1 MDNITLARLL
11 DETAA
16 LLEIDAAD
24 PFRVRSYRRAAEA
37 IEQQTTNLAALAA
50 SDPKAL
56 LAIPGIG
63 KSMAANI
70 CDLTATGTMP
80 LREALLT
87 RYKPTMLELLRLPG
101 MGPKTVALI
110 YSALGVADIDALEEA
125 AKRGD
130 LLTLPR
136 MGQRFTDK
144 LIKGIEDHR
153 KNSSRFRIDVAHEH
167 AQRISALIFQL
178 PGIETITP
186 AGSLRR
192 GRESVGDLDL
202 LVTGPACEP
211 DVVAAA
217 VEHVAA
223 LPLID
228 KLLAKGQNKV
238 SFTLRNNLQVDVRLL
253 PRSCYGAAL
262 QYFTGSKHHNV
273 ALRQRAIKRGLTL
286 SEYALLRLEDNTIVA
301 SETEEAIYAA
311 LDLDYIPPELRENC
325 GEIEAAAKRTLPTL
339 ITRADI
345 RGDVHMHTVE
355 SDGSDSVRAM
365 AEAAI
370 ARSLEYIAITD
381 HSKNLA
387 MTNGMDDART
397 LAHAKR
403 IREASTQLQADIV
416 EVNNALAAGRDLSKN
431 ERLAS
436 LFAAAKTLSSRPEL
450 LPHAVKTLSSRPE
463 AQRAGVE
470 RPPHFESSDKPRPL
484 PNFRIL
490 AGIEVDILPDG
501 SLDLDDSTLAQLDV
515 VVASVHSGFNQSPE
529 EVTARVLR
537 AAENPYVHI
546 LGHPT
551 GRKVLRREP
560 YKVDVEQLLTAAAR
574 LHVAVEHNASPA
586 RSDLSDLHLRRAKE
600 LGCKIVVN
608 TDAHSTAE
616 LDQIDFGIVQLR
628 RAWLTAADVLNTLPV
643 DKFLSSLR
651 PSR

>member
-16 LLEIDAAD
+16 LLEIDSAD

-37 IEQQTTNLAALAA
+37 IEQQTTNLAALAE
-50 SDPKAL
+50 SDPKGL

-63 KSMAANI
+63 KGMAANI
-70 CDLTATGTMP
+70 RDLAATGTMP
-80 LREALLT
+80 LREELLS

-101 MGPKTVALI
+101 MGPKTVAML
-110 YSALGVADIDALEEA
+110 YSSLGIADIDALEEA
-125 AKRGD
+125 AKRGN

-144 LIKGIEDHR
+144 LVKGIEDHR
-153 KNSSRFRIDVAHEH
+153 KNASRFRIDVAKEH
-167 AQRISALIFQL
+167 ADRISTLIREFT
-178 PGIETITP
+178 GIETITP

-211 DVVAAA
+211 EVVSAA
-217 VEHVAA
+217 VDYVAA

-253 PRSCYGAAL
+253 PRASYGAAL

-286 SEYALLRLEDNTIVA
+286 SEYALLRLEDNVIVA
-301 SETEEAIYAA
+301 AATEQEIYNA

-325 GEIEAAAKRTLPTL
+325 GEIEAAAKHTLPQL
-339 ITRADI
+339 VTRADI
-345 RGDVHMHTVE
+345 RGDVHMHTFE
-355 SDGSDSVRAM
+355 SDGANSIREM

-370 ARSLEYIAITD
+370 ARGLEYIAITD

-387 MTNGMDDART
+387 MTNGMDDIRA

-403 IREASTQLQADIV
+403 IREASAQLAD
-416 EVNNALAAGRDLSKN
+416 EFASNRGPQWELYAAQLRQD
-431 ERLAS
+431 E
-436 LFAAAKTLSSRPEL
+436 TLSR
-450 LPHAVKTLSSRPE
+450 
-463 AQRAGVE
+463 
-470 RPPHFESSDKPRPL
+470 KPTVP
-484 PNFRIL
+484 FRIL
-490 AGIEVDILPDG
+490 SGVEVDILLDG
-501 SLDLDDSTLAQLDV
+501 ALDLEDSTLAQLDV
-515 VVASVHSGFNQSPE
+515 VVASVHSGFNQTPE

-537 AAENPYVHI
+537 AAENPHVHI

-551 GRKVLRREP
+551 GRKVLKREP
-560 YKVDVEQLLTAAAR
+560 YKIDIEQLLAAASR
-574 LHVAVEHNASPA
+574 LGVAVEHNASPA
-586 RSDLSDLHLRRAKE
+586 RADLSDLNLRRAKE

-616 LDQIDFGIVQLR
+616 LDQMEFGIVQLR
-628 RAWLTAADVLNTLPV
+628 RAWLTAPDVLNTLPV
-643 DKFLSSLR
+643 DEFLAR
-651 PSR
+651 IQRKR

>member
-37 IEQQTTNLAALAA
+37 IEQQTANLATLAE

-63 KSMAANI
+63 KTMAANI
-70 CDLTATGTMP
+70 SDLVSTGTMP
-80 LREALLT
+80 LREQLLS

-101 MGPKTVALI
+101 MGPKTVALL
-110 YSALGVADIDALEEA
+110 YSSLGIADIDALEEA

-153 KNSSRFRIDVAHEH
+153 KNSSRFRIDVARDH
-167 AQRISALIFQL
+167 AERISALIREF

-211 DVVAAA
+211 EIVAAA
-217 VEHVAA
+217 VEFVAA

-253 PRSCYGAAL
+253 PRASYGAAL

-301 SETEEAIYAA
+301 AATEQEIYNA

-325 GEIEAAAKRTLPTL
+325 GEIDAAAKHTLPQL
-339 ITRADI
+339 ITRSDI
-345 RGDVHMHTVE
+345 RGDVHMHTFE
-355 SDGSDSVRAM
+355 SDGANSIREM

-370 ARSLEYIAITD
+370 ARGLEYIAITD

-387 MTNGMDDART
+387 MTNGMDDARA
-397 LAHAKR
+397 LAHATR
-403 IREASTQLQADIV
+403 VREASQQLAEEFAAGRGPQWQRYEAQFGED
-416 EVNNALAAGRDLSKN
+416 NALAR
-431 ERLAS
+431 
-436 LFAAAKTLSSRPEL
+436 
-450 LPHAVKTLSSRPE
+450 
-463 AQRAGVE
+463 
-470 RPPHFESSDKPRPL
+470 KPTVP
-484 PNFRIL
+484 FRIL
-490 AGIEVDILPDG
+490 AGVEVDILLDG
-501 SLDLDDSTLAQLDV
+501 ALDLEDATLAQLDV
-515 VVASVHSGFNQSPE
+515 VVASVHSGFNQTPE

-537 AAENPYVHI
+537 AAENPHVHI

-551 GRKVLRREP
+551 GRKVLKREP
-560 YKVDVEQLLTAAAR
+560 YKIDVEQLLTSAVR
-574 LHVAVEHNASPA
+574 LGVAVEHNASPA
-586 RSDLSDLHLRRAKE
+586 RSDLSDLNLRRARE

-608 TDAHSTAE
+608 TDAHSKEE

-628 RAWLTAADVLNTLPV
+628 RAWLTPADVLNTLSV
-643 DKFLSSLR
+643 DEFLR
-651 PSR
+651 RIQRKP